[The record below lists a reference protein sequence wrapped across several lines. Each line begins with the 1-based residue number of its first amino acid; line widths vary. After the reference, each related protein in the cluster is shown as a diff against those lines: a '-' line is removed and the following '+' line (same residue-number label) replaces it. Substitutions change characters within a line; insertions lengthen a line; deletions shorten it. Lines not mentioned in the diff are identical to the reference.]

1 MPSLTMQTLAEITKT
16 RRTND
21 ETGQAREH
29 RGFMRKLPSITVLVA
44 LVCITASC
52 GDDPISP
59 SPYEGN
65 WILALVGPTSGT
77 TTIRV
82 RSQEVGGQFPQYDA
96 AHRFSNSIDMTGNPS
111 GTFYL
116 QGTVD
121 DAGTLSGTFFCFLV
135 ECGSLD
141 GSLTA
146 NPGTGTFSVTI
157 LARVDGTWTALK
169 Q

>member
-1 MPSLTMQTLAEITKT
+1 MSGKREGNRIRMKLMLGQLGQSRGPGGLA
-16 RRTND
+16 RR
-21 ETGQAREH
+21 
-29 RGFMRKLPSITVLVA
+29 LSSITVLVA

-65 WILALVGPTSGT
+65 WVLALVGPTSGT
-77 TTIRV
+77 TTIEV
-82 RSQEVGGQFPQYDA
+82 RSQVDGGL
-96 AHRFSNSIDMTGNPS
+96 RFSSSIDMTGNPS
-111 GTFYL
+111 GGFLL

-121 DAGTLSGTFFCFLV
+121 DAGTLSGTFSCLLV
-135 ECGSLD
+135 VGCGSLD
-141 GSLTA
+141 GSLSA

-157 LARVDGTWTALK
+157 LTRVDGTWTAVK